1 MFEFVPK
8 INTQNQQ
15 KHVIF
20 TVAPSTHM
28 WHSTR
33 WPLRRSVVYP
43 AAISDSCACK
53 NYLKIFQFH
62 VVPLL
67 SLLSLSFIVSVSGNK
82 LLSMRP
88 FFEPLSAACSSVNSI
103 KATSSR
109 MANNLQPYMIL
120 LDIILRSTWLL
131 WCSGNTLARSVPGET
146 RYSDCSIHA
155 LRTFWKRKSSVG
167 EAFCCEEMVAIFNCS
182 LGWR

>member
-1 MFEFVPK
+1 MLCC
-8 INTQNQQ
+8 
-15 KHVIF
+15 HV
-20 TVAPSTHM
+20 S
-28 WHSTR
+28 S
-33 WPLRRSVVYP
+33 
-43 AAISDSCACK
+43 SCFRLMCK

-67 SLLSLSFIVSVSGNK
+67 SLKSLSFIVSVSGNK

-88 FFEPLSAACSSVNSI
+88 FFELLSAACSRVNSI
-103 KATSSR
+103 KPTASR

-120 LDIILRSTWLL
+120 LDIILRWLL
-131 WCSGNTLARSVPGET
+131 WCTGITIARSVPGET

-155 LRTFWKRKSSVG
+155 LRTFWKRKSSGG
-167 EAFCCEEMVAIFNCS
+167 EAFCCEEMVVIFKCS